1 MRLGKPV
8 VAIVGRPNVGK
19 STLFNMIAGERISIV
34 KDTPGV
40 TRDRIYADVSWLN
53 YSFTIMDTGGIEPV
67 TKNQMLKSMREQAMM
82 AIEMA
87 DVVMFVVDVR
97 QGLTDSDS
105 KVADMLRK
113 AAKKVVLVVNK
124 VDNFEKYMPD
134 VYEFY
139 NLGIGEPFPVSSIG
153 KLGIG
158 DMLDEVTSLFPGDI
172 EEEED
177 ERPRVAVVG
186 KPNAGKSSIINCIV
200 GRQMLETGELS
211 RKVERGRHTTRNVEI
226 FDIGYGIRLADTCGF
241 SVLELEN
248 MNPDELSTYFT
259 DFDEFACKCKYNGC
273 NHINEPDCAVKK
285 AVQQGELSKDR
296 YDRYVVLYN
305 DLLEKWRKRYD

>member
-1 MRLGKPV
+1 MKDKTLRTGQVIKGVGGNYNVLSEGDVILCNGRGKLRLDGDIFIGDYV
-8 VAIVGRPNVGK
+8 EFTEFSNGRG
-19 STLFNMIAGERISIV
+19 
-34 KDTPGV
+34 
-40 TRDRIYADVSWLN
+40 
-53 YSFTIMDTGGIEPV
+53 
-67 TKNQMLKSMREQAMM
+67 
-82 AIEMA
+82 AIEKILPRKNKITRPYITNIDMIVICIA
-87 DVVMFVVDVR
+87 PSPRPDFYLVDKLLINCLK
-97 QGLTDSDS
+97 QNITPILC
-105 KVADMLRK
+105 
-113 AAKKVVLVVNK
+113 VNK
-124 VDNFEKYMPD
+124 IDLMDSSFKENVEISYS
-134 VYEFY
+134 
-139 NLGIGEPFPVSSIG
+139 NLCDICYVNAINGDGIDKLIKLMANNYVSMAGQS
-153 KLGIG
+153 
-158 DMLDEVTSLFPGDI
+158 
-172 EEEED
+172 
-177 ERPRVAVVG
+177 AV
-186 KPNAGKSSIINCIV
+186 GKSSIINCIV